1 MPKFSTYV
9 DIDIDVDELV
19 NSCRKGDIKDLIN
32 TLIDYGHLPEYL
44 KDGGGNK
51 NFLELAFLEKL
62 NNLSNQWGRISI
74 EDEKTLEEL
83 FKKYL

>member
-44 KDGGGNK
+44 KYGGGNK
-51 NFLELAFLEKL
+51 NFLELAFFEKL
-62 NNLSNQWGRISI
+62 NNLSKQWVRRSI

>member
-1 MPKFSTYV
+1 MPKFNTYV

-19 NSCRKGDIKDLIN
+19 NSCSKGDIKDLIN

-44 KDGGGNK
+44 KDGGERS
-51 NFLELAFLEKL
+51 FIELAFLEKL
-62 NNLSNQWGRISI
+62 NNLSKQWVRLSI

>member
-32 TLIDYGHLPEYL
+32 TLIDYGHLPEFS
-44 KDGGGNK
+44 KQWVR
-51 NFLELAFLEKL
+51 
-62 NNLSNQWGRISI
+62 LSI
-74 EDEKTLEEL
+74 
-83 FKKYL
+83 